1 MCGTVFAYGMIWSDK
16 APAGKR
22 IRKTMDMMIPW
33 TARLVVIAEVLTI
46 EPEELEPDVEPGG
59 FDCFEKGSVE
69 SAPAAFVRSK
79 VNKPLIVW

>member
-22 IRKTMDMMIPW
+22 IRKVMDMMIPW
-33 TARLVVIAEVLTI
+33 TARLVVIVEVLTT
-46 EPEELEPDVEPGG
+46 EPEDFEPDEEPGW
-59 FDCFEKGSVE
+59 FEKGAVE

-79 VNKPLIVW
+79 VNEPLIVW